1 MASPH
6 ARHQTGGQ
14 AWFGLSIAIATFAA
28 SLFLWSD
35 ANAESLPESQALVVA
50 NTAHETDRPRISA
63 RPSID
68 NSIPSSL
75 TSISAQDNVANSP
88 ARNSRSVSLISR
100 EKGIWIGLGFMLTA
114 LTWMV
119 ANRERRLW

>member
-6 ARHQTGGQ
+6 SRHKTGGQ
-14 AWFGLSIAIATFAA
+14 AWFGLTIAIATFAA

-35 ANAESLPESQALVVA
+35 ANAESLPESQTLVVA
-50 NTAHETDRPRISA
+50 STAYESDRAGTSAETSIGNIS
-63 RPSID
+63 
-68 NSIPSSL
+68 PSSFSSL
-75 TSISAQDNVANSP
+75 SGQESVAD
-88 ARNSRSVSLISR
+88 RSVSNLQSASFISR
-100 EKGIWIGLGFMLTA
+100 EMLTWTGLGFMLTA